1 MSTQKNCQLVKNSGV
16 FTIPLTAAEAGNASA
31 NPLAIQVNGTTVAQE
46 NSSGLWMD
54 VSVSS
59 SRLECSGGQLG
70 QAQVMVRKFG
80 EPVAGAPPPITPVV
94 QLVQWILKDGKWK
107 NPKILPSSTD
117 VDISMGHTDAN
128 GVADITIRVNV
139 PDITIPEIREP
150 LDSQMYLISLNDP
163 DGNTIGDLQPTLSV
177 LLWKAFQAPAN
188 PSWRDVGAIFT
199 AYARLYPGMKARLD
213 ISDEATVIAAAGG
226 ILSNHMDLPIDDPAY
241 MPVTRDLSPSK
252 MAMIVSWLR
261 LVSKQAPAPGSQSVR
276 T

>member
-1 MSTQKNCQLVKNSGV
+1 MKNSGV
-16 FTIPLTAAEAGNASA
+16 FTIPLSAAELEKASA

-80 EPVAGAPPPITPVV
+80 QPVAGTSPPITSVV
-94 QLVQWILKDGKWK
+94 QLFQWILKDGHWT
-107 NPKILPSSTD
+107 NPKHLPSSTD
-117 VDISMGHTDAN
+117 VGISIGNTDAN

-139 PDITIPEIREP
+139 PDITVPLIREP
-150 LDSQMYLISLNDP
+150 LDSQIYFISLIDS

-188 PSWRDVGAIFT
+188 PSWSDIGAIFT
-199 AYARLYPGMKARLD
+199 AYARLSPGMKARLD
-213 ISDEATVIAAAGG
+213 ISDEATVIGSAAG
-226 ILSNHMDLPIDDPAY
+226 ILSNHMDLPIDDPAH